1 MEQRPRVALRRLVRP
16 HLLGIGHL
24 AAGTALAGAGMGTSG
39 IANDITVPDDPP
51 GAFFHGAQG
60 TAVDLRLERLCAR
73 VD

>member
-1 MEQRPRVALRRLVRP
+1 
-16 HLLGIGHL
+16 
-24 AAGTALAGAGMGTSG
+24 MGTSG

-60 TAVDLRLERLCAR
+60 TAVHLRLERLCAR